1 MRAHASTSCA
11 ACLWC
16 LLVGLG
22 AKPARAA
29 PPNLDPAV
37 SIRLQ
42 SALERSLE
50 YGEHDY
56 EFLKNNF
63 VEVRRSL
70 HGCFVPSCAQVAA
83 WGALAVGT
91 SQEEHC
97 VDDGCQL
104 PCAPRADIE
113 SGRCAGTSW
122 TVRAVLLGVS
132 VDGEARADHDHVAR
146 NSNAVRH
153 GRALQEL
160 HAGFRTAVRTHLAA
174 GGLFV
179 TRSLSHWGTSRV
191 RQITLQ
197 LPVPGLAA
205 QPASPVSRH
214 PCGASGRVHH
224 GFRHDDNRVCAI
236 ALVAAAG
243 SPVRPSSNSAH
254 APRYAQLAPCSSCS
268 SCRLHLSR
276 RCV

>member
-1 MRAHASTSCA
+1 M
-11 ACLWC
+11 
-16 LLVGLG
+16 
-22 AKPARAA
+22 
-29 PPNLDPAV
+29 
-37 SIRLQ
+37 
-42 SALERSLE
+42 
-50 YGEHDY
+50 
-56 EFLKNNF
+56 
-63 VEVRRSL
+63 

-197 LPVPGLAA
+197 LPVPGFAA

-236 ALVAAAG
+236 VLVAAAG
-243 SPVRPSSNSAH
+243 SPVRPCSNCAH

-276 RCV
+276 RYVHDTRDHSSNTVAVQDKPKNFFPNNHANWCTLIISAWLRQMYPLPTRPVSGTAD

>member
-1 MRAHASTSCA
+1 MGG
-11 ACLWC
+11 ACC
-16 LLVGLG
+16 
-22 AKPARAA
+22 R
-29 PPNLDPAV
+29 
-37 SIRLQ
+37 
-42 SALERSLE
+42 
-50 YGEHDY
+50 
-56 EFLKNNF
+56 
-63 VEVRRSL
+63 
-70 HGCFVPSCAQVAA
+70 PSP
-83 WGALAVGT
+83 
-91 SQEEHC
+91 EEHC
-97 VDDGCQL
+97 VDDRCQL
-104 PCAPRADIE
+104 PCAPRVDIE

-132 VDGEARADHDHVAR
+132 VDGAARADHDYVAR

-160 HAGFRTAVRTHLAA
+160 HAGFRTAVRAHLAA

-179 TRSLSHWGTSRV
+179 TRPLSPWGTSRV

-197 LPVPGLAA
+197 LPVPGFAA

-276 RCV
+276 RCVHDTRDPSANTVAIQDKSKNFFANNHAFWCTLFMSQFTCAWLRQMYPLPTCPVSGTAD